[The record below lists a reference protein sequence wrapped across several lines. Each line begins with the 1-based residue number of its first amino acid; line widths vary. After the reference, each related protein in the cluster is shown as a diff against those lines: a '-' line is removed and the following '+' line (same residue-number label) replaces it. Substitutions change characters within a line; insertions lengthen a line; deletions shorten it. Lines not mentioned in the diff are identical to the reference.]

1 MLERKGTIQ
10 NLGPQGSQD
19 TAEKLE
25 EMAAFRRKEAI
36 ANGRDLGGRKGSVV
50 KKKLFFPPF
59 LSPLSGEGPGD
70 FAGTSLTGVELVIK
84 RGFCWRVGEEGWEN
98 KYQTREKLGMNGLLM
113 SWKDTPKN
121 PGGKEEFLLDS
132 DPGRGEKICEERKIF
147 FALSSK
153 KEGEGCTQGI
163 ERDFCFCWMILKRK
177 KPGSPR

>member
-1 MLERKGTIQ
+1 MGERVVLFKKVVFSSFPISPVWGGTWGFCWDKP
-10 NLGPQGSQD
+10 NW
-19 TAEKLE
+19 A
-25 EMAAFRRKEAI
+25 
-36 ANGRDLGGRKGSVV
+36 
-50 KKKLFFPPF
+50 
-59 LSPLSGEGPGD
+59 
-70 FAGTSLTGVELVIK
+70 ELVIK

-132 DPGRGEKICEERKIF
+132 NPGRREKICEERKIF
-147 FALSSK
+147 FLLSSK